1 MQATSGKRTDSRS
14 LLLRLRGMLLE
25 VTGGQSR
32 LDQITRIVADGMGV
46 DVCSIYLLRDPRT
59 LELCATAGL
68 EQTSVHVTRLRVAE
82 GLVGRVVRSMSPVN
96 TANAPGER
104 EFKFVPET
112 GEEVLVSFLGVPLQR
127 LGEPLGVLVIQSRE
141 EHEFT
146 PEEIVILE
154 VVAMF
159 LADMTELGAFVD
171 ENQAMAAPHTRPV
184 EFSGGIGQEG
194 LADGHVLLH
203 EPRVVLTNPVAD
215 DPDLEME
222 KLDQAIQVLR
232 GHVDEMAANASVLAG
247 EEPREVIETYRLFAN
262 SPGWVNR
269 IEEHI
274 RSGLSA
280 GAAVEMEQSNT
291 RTRMAQVSDPYLRER
306 LADLDDLSNRLLRIL
321 TGQGMAD
328 KDKAP
333 ANPVLVARHLGP
345 GELLEYGRGLKGV
358 VLEGGSIGSHATIIA
373 RAMSIP
379 LLVHVEGITTEALN
393 NDRIFVD
400 GEKGVVHLRPGKET
414 AEALTGKIQ
423 MRAAQVQRY
432 RGIRDKPALTR
443 DGETICMLMN
453 AGVMTDLPNLE
464 NSGAEGVGLFRT
476 ELRFLARPA
485 LPGREELASQY
496 SEVLDSAHGRSV
508 IFRTLDIGSDKILP
522 YLRPEDEPNPAMG
535 WRAIRIGLSRPAV
548 LRMQSEA
555 LIRGA
560 KGRPLNVMF
569 PMVTEQ
575 DEFYKAREIFLEMVD
590 RERRLRRPVPDRI
603 RLGAML
609 ETPSLAFASDGFFS
623 SVDFIS
629 IGGNDLK
636 QFFFAADRENERV
649 RRQYDT
655 LNLSYLNLVG
665 MIVERCRKSDTPLSY
680 CGETAGLPLEAVCL
694 AATGLRTLSMRSTS
708 IGRVKHLFRRIRL
721 ADVRD
726 ALDSSRASNE
736 QSARKRVAEALGPTL
751 YLNQ

>member
-1 MQATSGKRTDSRS
+1 MQANSGKRIDSRS
-14 LLLRLRGMLLE
+14 LLLRLREMLRE

-32 LDQITRIVADGMGV
+32 LDQITRIIADGMGV
-46 DVCSIYLLRDPRT
+46 DVCTIYLLRDPRT

-68 EQTSVHVTRLRVAE
+68 RQDSVHVTRLRVAE
-82 GLVGRVVRSMSPVN
+82 GLVGRVARSMAPVN
-96 TANAPGER
+96 TANAPGEQD
-104 EFKFVPET
+104 FKFVPET

-127 LGEPLGVLVIQSRE
+127 LGEPLGVLVVQSRKE
-141 EHEFT
+141 REFAA
-146 PEEIVILE
+146 EEIVILE

-171 ENQAMAAPHTRPV
+171 ESQAMAAPHTRPV
-184 EFSGGIGQEG
+184 EFTGGIGQEG
-194 LADGHVLLH
+194 LADGRVLLH

-215 DPDLEME
+215 DPELEMDNLE
-222 KLDQAIQVLR
+222 QAIRTLR
-232 GHVDEMAANASVLAG
+232 GHVDEMAATASVLAG

-262 SPGWVNR
+262 SPGWVKR
-269 IEEHI
+269 IREHI
-274 RSGLSA
+274 RDGLSA

-291 RTRMAQVSDPYLRER
+291 RARMAQVSDTYLRER

-328 KDKAP
+328 RDKTP
-333 ANPVLVARHLGP
+333 ENPVLVARQLGP

-358 VLEGGSIGSHATIIA
+358 VLEGGSFGSHAAIIA
-373 RAMSIP
+373 RAMAIP
-379 LLVHVEGITTEALN
+379 LLIHVEGITTEALN

-400 GEKGVVHLRPGKET
+400 GEKGIVHLRPGKET

-423 MRAAQVQRY
+423 MQAAQAQRY
-432 RGIRDKPALTR
+432 QGIRDKPARTR
-443 DGETICMLMN
+443 DGETIRMYMN
-453 AGVMTDLPNLE
+453 AGVMTDLPNLK

-476 ELRFLARPA
+476 ELRFLAQPV
-485 LPGREELASQY
+485 LPGRDELAGQY
-496 SEVLDSAHGRSV
+496 SEVLDSARGKSV
-508 IFRTLDIGSDKILP
+508 IFRTLDIGSDKLLP

-535 WRAIRIGLSRPAV
+535 WRAIRIGLDRPAV

-569 PMVTEQ
+569 PMVAEQ
-575 DEFYKAREIFLEMVD
+575 DEYYTARDIFLGMVD
-590 RERRLRRPVPDRI
+590 REKRLGRPVPDEI

-623 SVDFIS
+623 SVDFMS

-655 LNLSYLNLVG
+655 LNMSYLNLIR
-665 MIVERCRKSDTPLSY
+665 MIAERCRRSGTPLSY

-694 AATGLRTLSMRSTS
+694 AASGLRTLSMRSTS

-721 ADVRD
+721 EEVRQ
-726 ALDSSRASNE
+726 ALDAARASNE
-736 QSARKRVAEALGPTL
+736 QSARKRVAETLGPAL
-751 YLNQ
+751 YFNQ